1 MRSNLAIAFN
11 RFAARD
17 DSSVKVWENPPP
29 RDVIDDFKRHV
40 REYGTPDLWQ
50 WHLHTKPPRGCDY
63 KIVCADVTIPEKLR
77 PDVHMAPCP
86 NCSIASPK
94 YFTCRLLWFP
104 AEKALRAIG
113 HECAK
118 DISGENFLRA
128 EEARHAKEQ
137 SVNRALSFIIDNAG
151 NIAPMIAQI
160 DELLPRIRK
169 VDEYADLLHKALPE
183 KTRKGLARLADNG
196 ALPLTETRQVPA
208 LDRQGRPIFDKE
220 DNPVLHDQ
228 DIVVESIPVAGLK
241 LLAETKK
248 FEGQLI
254 SARMLISALATA
266 YDDDAIQALCERL
279 GDDGLLQAE
288 KAIRN
293 AWQIVKAAVDRL
305 ALTQSLF
312 DVENMKRLAHW
323 GRDDRASLRF
333 KISFITPGRVEI
345 GDWSFRKHKGFY
357 LCSEVSDPI
366 PQLVALA

>member
-1 MRSNLAIAFN
+1 MRSNIAIMFN
-11 RFAARD
+11 RFAPRD
-17 DSSVKVWENPPP
+17 DSSVKVWDNPPP
-29 RDVIDDFKRHV
+29 RHVIDDFKQHV
-40 REYGTPDLWQ
+40 REYGTPDLWK

-63 KIVCADVTIPEKLR
+63 KIVCVDVTIPEKLR

-86 NCSIASPK
+86 NCSIAAPK

-118 DISGENFLRA
+118 DISGENFLRV
-128 EEARHAKEQ
+128 EEARHAKEL

-151 NIAPMIAQI
+151 AIVPMVEQI

-183 KTRKGLARLADNG
+183 RTRKGLSRLADNG
-196 ALPLTETRQVPA
+196 ALPLTETLQVPV
-208 LDRQGRPIFDKE
+208 LDRQGRPIFGKDDEPVTRGE
-220 DNPVLHDQ
+220 DV
-228 DIVVESIPVAGLK
+228 VVESIPVAGLK
-241 LLAETKK
+241 LFSETKK

-254 SARMLISALATA
+254 SARMLISMLATSG
-266 YDDDAIQALCERL
+266 DDDAIQALCERL
-279 GDDGLLQAE
+279 GDEGLLEAE

-293 AWQIVKAAVDRL
+293 AWQIVKAALDRL

-312 DVENMKRLAHW
+312 DIENMKRLGRW
-323 GRDDRASLRF
+323 GRDDRASLHF

-345 GDWSFRKHKGFY
+345 GDWSYRKHKGFY
-357 LCSEVSDPI
+357 LCSEISDPL
-366 PQLVALA
+366 PQMVPLA